1 MSLDQV
7 DYSPSISCE
16 NSMKSCL
23 QYCIIAADYYGPA
36 AQKIAEEF
44 TPVGPTIKKLKPV
57 GKLLYK
63 GSQVAAD
70 KF

>member
-1 MSLDQV
+1 
-7 DYSPSISCE
+7 
-16 NSMKSCL
+16 MKSCL